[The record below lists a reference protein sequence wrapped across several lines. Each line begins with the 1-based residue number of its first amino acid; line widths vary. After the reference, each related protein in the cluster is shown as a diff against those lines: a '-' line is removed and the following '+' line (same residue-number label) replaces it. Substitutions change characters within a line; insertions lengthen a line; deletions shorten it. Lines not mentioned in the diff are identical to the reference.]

1 MSAVSPNGAP
11 VSGQPGVV
19 APRAASGT
27 PAVLSLTGAELRRGE
42 RVLWSGLD
50 LELRRGEFVAVLG
63 PNGSGKTSLLH
74 AIVGRLPLSAGT
86 LLIDGR
92 PPRRGSDLIGY
103 IPQQRA
109 VAPHTPLRARD
120 LVRLGVDGHRWGL
133 PLGGRRLRRRVDELL
148 TEVGAL
154 AYADMPLGLLS
165 GGEQQR
171 VRIAQALV
179 TDPAIL
185 LCDEPLLSLDPHHQ
199 NAIVELLDR
208 RRRAHGT
215 AVLFVTH
222 ELNPV
227 LPLADRVLYL
237 AGGRFRVGAPD
248 EVMTSSVLSELYGGQ
263 VEVIRSHGRYL
274 VAGAPVTYAA
284 GGARS

>member
-1 MSAVSPNGAP
+1 MSEQTGTIA
-11 VSGQPGVV
+11 QQ
-19 APRAASGT
+19 AASTSGT
-27 PAVLSLTGAELRRGE
+27 PVVLSLTDAELRRGE

-74 AIVGRLPLSAGT
+74 AVLGQLALSAGT

-92 PPRRGSDLIGY
+92 PPRRGGDLIGY

-133 PLGGRRLRRRVDELL
+133 PLGSRGLRRRIDELL
-148 TEVGAL
+148 TEVGAH

-171 VRIAQALV
+171 VRIAQALA
-179 TDPAIL
+179 TDPALL

-199 NAIVELLDR
+199 HAIVDLLDR

-227 LPLADRVLYL
+227 LPLVDRVLYL
-237 AGGRFRVGAPD
+237 AGGRFRVGTPD
-248 EVMTSSVLSELYGGQ
+248 EVMTSSVLSDLYGGP
-263 VEVIRSHGRYL
+263 VEVVRAHGRYL
-274 VAGAPVTYAA
+274 IAGVPIPHHPDHAEGVQ
-284 GGARS
+284 S

>member
-1 MSAVSPNGAP
+1 MTEQSGTIAP
-11 VSGQPGVV
+11 Q
-19 APRAASGT
+19 AASVGGT
-27 PAVLSLTGAELRRGE
+27 PVVLSLTDAELRRGE

-50 LELRRGEFVAVLG
+50 LELRRGEFIAILG

-74 AIVGRLPLSAGT
+74 AILGRLPLSAGA
-86 LLIDGR
+86 LLINGH

-133 PLGGRRLRRRVDELL
+133 PLGSRGLRRRIDELL
-148 TEVGAL
+148 TEVGAQ

-171 VRIAQALV
+171 VRVAQALA
-179 TDPAIL
+179 TDPALL

-199 NAIVELLDR
+199 HAIVDLLDR

-227 LPLADRVLYL
+227 LPLVDRVLYL
-237 AGGRFRVGAPD
+237 TGGRFRAGTPD
-248 EVMTSSVLSELYGGQ
+248 EVMTSSVLSDLYGGP
-263 VEVIRSHGRYL
+263 VEVVRAHGRYL
-274 VAGAPVTYAA
+274 IAGAPVPHHPDHTE
-284 GGARS
+284 GVQS

>member
-1 MSAVSPNGAP
+1 MIEQLGTIAPQAVPAG
-11 VSGQPGVV
+11 
-19 APRAASGT
+19 GT
-27 PAVLSLTGAELRRGE
+27 PVVLTLTHAELRRGE

-50 LELRRGEFVAVLG
+50 LELCRGEFIAVLG

-74 AIVGRLPLSAGT
+74 AILGQLPLSAGT

-133 PLGGRRLRRRVDELL
+133 PLGSRGLRRRVDDLL
-148 TEVGAL
+148 TEVGARE
-154 AYADMPLGLLS
+154 YADIPLGLLS

-171 VRIAQALV
+171 VRIAQALA
-179 TDPAIL
+179 TDPTLL
-185 LCDEPLLSLDPHHQ
+185 LCDEPLLALDPHHQ
-199 NAIVELLDR
+199 HAIVDLLDR
-208 RRRAHGT
+208 RRRARGT

-227 LPLADRVLYL
+227 LPLVDRVLYL
-237 AGGRFRVGAPD
+237 AGGRFRVGTPD
-248 EVMTSSVLSELYGGQ
+248 EVMKSSVLSDLYGGS
-263 VEVIRSHGRYL
+263 VEVVRAHGRYL
-274 VAGAPVTYAA
+274 IAGAPTPHHPDPA
-284 GGARS
+284 GGAQP

>member
-1 MSAVSPNGAP
+1 MTEQSGTIAPQAAPAGA
-11 VSGQPGVV
+11 
-19 APRAASGT
+19 T

-50 LELRRGEFVAVLG
+50 LELNGGEFIAVLG

-74 AIVGRLPLSAGT
+74 AILGQLPLSAGA

-103 IPQQRA
+103 IPQQRS
-109 VAPHTPLRARD
+109 VAPNTPLRARD

-133 PLGGRRLRRRVDELL
+133 PLGGRGLRRRIDDLL
-148 TEVGAL
+148 TEVGAHE
-154 AYADMPLGLLS
+154 YADIPLGLLS

-171 VRIAQALV
+171 VRIAQALA
-179 TDPAIL
+179 TDPTLL
-185 LCDEPLLSLDPHHQ
+185 LCDEPLLALDPHHQ
-199 NAIVELLDR
+199 HAIVDLLDR

-227 LPLADRVLYL
+227 LPLVDRVLYL
-237 AGGRFRVGAPD
+237 AGGRFRVGTPD
-248 EVMTSSVLSELYGGQ
+248 EVMKSSVLSDLYGGS
-263 VEVIRSHGRYL
+263 VEVVRAHGRYL
-274 VAGAPVTYAA
+274 IAGAPTPHHPDPA
-284 GGARS
+284 GGAQP

>member
-1 MSAVSPNGAP
+1 MTEQ
-11 VSGQPGVV
+11 SGTI
-19 APRAASGT
+19 APRAASTGGT
-27 PAVLSLTGAELRRGE
+27 PVVLSLTDAELRRGE

-74 AIVGRLPLSAGT
+74 AILGQAPLSAGT

-92 PPRRGSDLIGY
+92 PPRRGGDLIGY

-133 PLGGRRLRRRVDELL
+133 PLGGRGLRRRIDDLL
-148 TEVGAL
+148 TEVGAHE
-154 AYADMPLGLLS
+154 YADMPLGLLS

-171 VRIAQALV
+171 VRIAQALA
-179 TDPAIL
+179 TDPALL

-199 NAIVELLDR
+199 HAIVDLLDR
-208 RRRAHGT
+208 RRRARDT

-227 LPLADRVLYL
+227 LPLVDRVLYL
-237 AGGRFRVGAPD
+237 AGGRFRVGTPD
-248 EVMTSSVLSELYGGQ
+248 EVMTSAVLSDLYGGP
-263 VEVIRSHGRYL
+263 VEVVRAHGRYL
-274 VAGAPVTYAA
+274 IAGAPIPHHPDHAEGVQ
-284 GGARS
+284 S

>member
-1 MSAVSPNGAP
+1 MIEQLGTIAPQAVPAG
-11 VSGQPGVV
+11 
-19 APRAASGT
+19 GT
-27 PAVLSLTGAELRRGE
+27 PVVLSLTHAELRRGE

-74 AIVGRLPLSAGT
+74 AILGRLPLSAGA

-133 PLGGRRLRRRVDELL
+133 PLGSRGLRRRIDDLL
-148 TEVGAL
+148 TEVGAHE
-154 AYADMPLGLLS
+154 YADIPLGLLS

-171 VRIAQALV
+171 VRIAQALA
-179 TDPAIL
+179 TDPTLL
-185 LCDEPLLSLDPHHQ
+185 LCDEPLLALDPHHQ
-199 NAIVELLDR
+199 YAIVDLLDR

-227 LPLADRVLYL
+227 LPLVDRVLYL
-237 AGGRFRVGAPD
+237 AGGRFRVGTPD
-248 EVMTSSVLSELYGGQ
+248 EVMKSSVLSDLYGGS
-263 VEVIRSHGRYL
+263 VEVVRAHGRYL
-274 VAGAPVTYAA
+274 IAGAPTPHHPDPA
-284 GGARS
+284 GGTQP

>member
-1 MSAVSPNGAP
+1 MIEQLGTIAPQAVPAG
-11 VSGQPGVV
+11 
-19 APRAASGT
+19 GT
-27 PAVLSLTGAELRRGE
+27 PVVLSLTHAELRRGE

-50 LELRRGEFVAVLG
+50 LELRRGEFIAVLG

-74 AIVGRLPLSAGT
+74 AILGQLPLSAGT

-133 PLGGRRLRRRVDELL
+133 PLGSRGLRRRIDDLL
-148 TEVGAL
+148 TEVGAHE
-154 AYADMPLGLLS
+154 YADIPLGLLS

-171 VRIAQALV
+171 VRIAQALA
-179 TDPAIL
+179 TDPTLL
-185 LCDEPLLSLDPHHQ
+185 LCDEPLLALDPHHQ
-199 NAIVELLDR
+199 HAIVDLLDR

-227 LPLADRVLYL
+227 LPLVDRVLYL
-237 AGGRFRVGAPD
+237 AGGRFRVGTPD
-248 EVMTSSVLSELYGGQ
+248 EVMKSSVLSDLYGGS
-263 VEVIRSHGRYL
+263 VEVVQAHGRYL
-274 VAGAPVTYAA
+274 IAGAPTPHHPDPA
-284 GGARS
+284 GGAQP

>member
-1 MSAVSPNGAP
+1 MIRLQDATLAYGDRTVW
-11 VSGQPGVV
+11 
-19 APRAASGT
+19 R
-27 PAVLSLTGAELRRGE
+27 
-42 RVLWSGLD
+42 GLD
-50 LELRRGEFVAVLG
+50 LHVAEGEFLVVLG
-63 PNGSGKTSLLH
+63 PNGSGKSSLLK
-74 AIVGRLPLSAGT
+74 VLLGLRRLTSGT
-86 LLIDGR
+86 VTVNGR

-103 IPQQRA
+103 VPQHTGVVPR
-109 VAPHTPLRARD
+109 TPLRARD
-120 LVRLGVDGHRWGL
+120 LVRLGVDGHRWGP
-133 PLGGRRLRRRVDELL
+133 PLGGRGPRRRIDELL
-148 TEVGAL
+148 TEVGAH
-154 AYADMPLGLLS
+154 AYADVPLGLLS

-199 NAIVELLDR
+199 NAIVDLLDR

-237 AGGRFRVGAPD
+237 AGGRFRVGTPD
-248 EVMTSSVLSELYGGQ
+248 EVMTSAVLSELYGGR
-263 VEVIRSHGRYL
+263 VEVIRADGRYL
-274 VAGAPVTYAA
+274 VAGAPVPYHPDPA
-284 GGARS
+284 GGVRS

>member
-1 MSAVSPNGAP
+1 MTAQSGTIAP
-11 VSGQPGVV
+11 QA
-19 APRAASGT
+19 APASGT
-27 PAVLSLTGAELRRGE
+27 PVVLSLTSAELRRGE

-50 LELRRGEFVAVLG
+50 LELRRGEFIAVLG

-74 AIVGRLPLSAGT
+74 AILGQLPLSGGT

-133 PLGGRRLRRRVDELL
+133 PLGGRGLRRRIDDLL
-148 TEVGAL
+148 TEVGAHE
-154 AYADMPLGLLS
+154 YADIPLGLLS

-171 VRIAQALV
+171 VRIAQALA
-179 TDPAIL
+179 TDPALL
-185 LCDEPLLSLDPHHQ
+185 LCDEPLLALDPHHQ
-199 NAIVELLDR
+199 HAIVDLLDR

-227 LPLADRVLYL
+227 LPLVDRVLYL
-237 AGGRFRVGAPD
+237 AGGRFRVGTPD
-248 EVMTSSVLSELYGGQ
+248 EVMKSSVLSDLYGGP
-263 VEVIRSHGRYL
+263 VEVVRAHGRYL
-274 VAGAPVTYAA
+274 IAGAPTPHHPDPA
-284 GGARS
+284 GGVQP

>member
-1 MSAVSPNGAP
+1 MTE
-11 VSGQPGVV
+11 Q
-19 APRAASGT
+19 SGT
-27 PAVLSLTGAELRRGE
+27 IAPQAAPAGGTPVVLSLTDAELRRGE

-50 LELRRGEFVAVLG
+50 LELRRGEFIAVLG
-63 PNGSGKTSLLH
+63 PNGSGKTSLLR
-74 AIVGRLPLSAGT
+74 AILGQLPLSAGT

-92 PPRRGSDLIGY
+92 PPRRGGDLIGY

-133 PLGGRRLRRRVDELL
+133 PLVGSRGLRRRIDALL
-148 TEVGAL
+148 TEVGAH
-154 AYADMPLGLLS
+154 AYADVPLGLLS

-171 VRIAQALV
+171 VRIAQALA
-179 TDPAIL
+179 TDPALL

-199 NAIVELLDR
+199 HAIVDLLDR

-227 LPLADRVLYL
+227 LPLVDRVLYL
-237 AGGRFRVGAPD
+237 AGGRFRVGTPD
-248 EVMTSSVLSELYGGQ
+248 EVMTSSVLSDLYGGP
-263 VEVIRSHGRYL
+263 VEVIRAHGRYL
-274 VAGAPVTYAA
+274 IAGAPIPHHPDPTEGVQ
-284 GGARS
+284 S

>member
-1 MSAVSPNGAP
+1 MTEHSDTITPQAAP
-11 VSGQPGVV
+11 AGRMPV
-19 APRAASGT
+19 
-27 PAVLSLTGAELRRGE
+27 VLSLTDAELRRGE

-50 LELRRGEFVAVLG
+50 LRLRRGEFVAVLG
-63 PNGSGKTSLLH
+63 PNGSGKTSLLR
-74 AIVGRLPLSAGT
+74 AVLGWLPLSAGA

-148 TEVGAL
+148 TEVGAHE
-154 AYADMPLGLLS
+154 YADMPLGLLS

-171 VRIAQALV
+171 VRIAQALA
-179 TDPAIL
+179 TDPALL
-185 LCDEPLLSLDPHHQ
+185 LCDEPLVSLDPHHQ
-199 NAIVELLDR
+199 HAIVDLLDR
-208 RRRAHGT
+208 RRRARGT

-227 LPLADRVLYL
+227 LPVVDRVLYL
-237 AGGRFRVGAPD
+237 AGGRFRVGTPD
-248 EVMTSSVLSELYGGQ
+248 EVMTSAVLSELYGGP
-263 VEVIRSHGRYL
+263 VEVIRAHGRYL
-274 VAGAPVTYAA
+274 VAGAPAPHHPA
-284 GGARS
+284 GEVRP

>member
-1 MSAVSPNGAP
+1 MIERTNVEVPE
-11 VSGQPGVV
+11 
-19 APRAASGT
+19 AASGT
-27 PAVLSLTGAELRRGE
+27 PVVLSLTDAELRRGE

-74 AIVGRLPLSAGT
+74 AVLGRLPLSAGS

-92 PPRRGSDLIGY
+92 PPRRGSRLIGY
-103 IPQQRA
+103 IPQRRA
-109 VAPHTPLRARD
+109 VAPHVPLRARD
-120 LVRLGVDGHRWGL
+120 LVRLGVDGHRWGP
-133 PLGGRRLRRRVDELL
+133 PLGGRGPRRRIDELL
-148 TEVGAL
+148 TEVGAH
-154 AYADMPLGLLS
+154 AYADVPLGLLS

-199 NAIVELLDR
+199 NAIVDLLDR

-237 AGGRFRVGAPD
+237 AGGRFRVGTPD
-248 EVMTSSVLSELYGGQ
+248 EVMTSAVLSELYGGR
-263 VEVIRSHGRYL
+263 VEVIRADGRYL
-274 VAGAPVTYAA
+274 VAGAPVPYHPDPA
-284 GGARS
+284 GGVRS

>member
-1 MSAVSPNGAP
+1 MIEQLGTIAPQAVPAG
-11 VSGQPGVV
+11 
-19 APRAASGT
+19 GT
-27 PAVLSLTGAELRRGE
+27 PVVLTLTHAELRRGE

-50 LELRRGEFVAVLG
+50 LELCRGEFIAVLG

-74 AIVGRLPLSAGT
+74 AILGQLPLSAGT

-133 PLGGRRLRRRVDELL
+133 PLGSRGLRRRVDDLL
-148 TEVGAL
+148 TEVGARE
-154 AYADMPLGLLS
+154 YADIPLGLLS

-171 VRIAQALV
+171 VRIAQALA
-179 TDPAIL
+179 TDPTLL
-185 LCDEPLLSLDPHHQ
+185 LCDEPLLALDPHHQ
-199 NAIVELLDR
+199 HAIVDLLDR

-227 LPLADRVLYL
+227 LPLVDRVLYL
-237 AGGRFRVGAPD
+237 AGGRFRVGTPD
-248 EVMTSSVLSELYGGQ
+248 EVMKSSVLSDLYGGS
-263 VEVIRSHGRYL
+263 VEVVRAHGRYL
-274 VAGAPVTYAA
+274 IAGAPTPHHPDPA
-284 GGARS
+284 GGAQP

>member
-1 MSAVSPNGAP
+1 MTEQSGAI
-11 VSGQPGVV
+11 
-19 APRAASGT
+19 APQATFTSGT
-27 PAVLSLTGAELRRGE
+27 PVVLSLTDAELRRGE

-50 LELRRGEFVAVLG
+50 LELRRGEFIAVLG

-74 AIVGRLPLSAGT
+74 AILGRLPLSAGT

-109 VAPHTPLRARD
+109 VAPHMPLRARD

-133 PLGGRRLRRRVDELL
+133 PLGSRGLRRRIDELL
-148 TEVGAL
+148 TEVGAH

-171 VRIAQALV
+171 VRVAQALA
-179 TDPAIL
+179 TDPALL

-199 NAIVELLDR
+199 HAIVDLLDR
-208 RRRAHGT
+208 RRRAHGA

-227 LPLADRVLYL
+227 LPLVDRVLYL
-237 AGGRFRVGAPD
+237 AGGRFRVGTPD
-248 EVMTSSVLSELYGGQ
+248 EVMTSSVLSDLYGGP
-263 VEVIRSHGRYL
+263 VEVVRAHGRYL
-274 VAGAPVTYAA
+274 IAGAPIPHHPDHAEGVQ
-284 GGARS
+284 S